1 MDKELKIYL
10 DEIILKLYSGKN
22 AETINSYKKYSIVL
36 SRKET
41 KINESYKEREITIY
55 NLFRCEAEVINSL
68 IIGLAHHIDFC
79 NRGFTNNKKEFVD
92 LYKSILHF
100 TLNYGYLDHDILITS
115 NDYKNIK
122 RIRDALENYWQDKTP
137 SAKCKMEVYNSYK
150 LKKELRQRKYKY
162 SYIGRCWYLVIDNK
176 YISKQIEDIKKLDN
190 KVKIEVVNENKMT
203 INIAA
208 MIVVSGDT
216 YFVKDI
222 LKSNGFR
229 YEDKSWKKK
238 IKAADFLL
246 EKKLVTN
253 VIPKGQGIRVTIEY

>member
-10 DEIILKLYSGKN
+10 DEIISKLYSSKN
-22 AETINSYKKYSIVL
+22 VETINSYKKYKITL

-55 NLFRCEAEVINSL
+55 NLFRCETEIVNSL

-92 LYKSILHF
+92 LYISILHF
-100 TLNYGYLDHDILITS
+100 ALNYGYLDYDILITS

-122 RIRDALENYWQDKTP
+122 RIRDSLENYWQDKKP
-137 SAKCKMEVYNSYK
+137 SEKCKIEVYNSYK
-150 LKKELRQRKYKY
+150 LRKELSLRKFKY
-162 SYIGRCWYLVIDNK
+162 SYIGRCWYLVVDNTD
-176 YISKQIEDIKKLDN
+176 ISRQLGDIQKLDN
-190 KVKIEVVNENKMT
+190 KVKVVVVNENKVT

-208 MIVVSGDT
+208 KIVVSGDT
-216 YFVKDI
+216 YFMKDI

-229 YEDKSWKKK
+229 FEDKSWKKI
-238 IKAADFLL
+238 IKAADYLL
-246 EKKLVTN
+246 EKKLISN
-253 VIPKGQGIRVTIEY
+253 LIPKGQGIRVSIEY